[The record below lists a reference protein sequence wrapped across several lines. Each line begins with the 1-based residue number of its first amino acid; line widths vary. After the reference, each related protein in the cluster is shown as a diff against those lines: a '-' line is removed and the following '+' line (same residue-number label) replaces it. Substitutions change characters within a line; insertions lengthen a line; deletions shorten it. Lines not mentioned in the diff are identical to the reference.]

1 MSNRTDMNT
10 FEEFSSIPS
19 DTISAFNDKFV
30 TEEQKQRDTEVTRLL
45 AAYVKTYENKIER
58 NSHKQDI
65 LFYTCLAIIGIFTI
79 VFVAAII
86 VAFLRITS
94 VSYTGLATIITASV
108 SFIALVIGLLTIIT
122 KYFFPENDEQYIT
135 TIVETIQ
142 QNDLE
147 NKRENAKNSNTLE
160 DL

>member
-10 FEEFSSIPS
+10 FEEFSNIPN
-19 DTISAFNDKFV
+19 DTVSAFNDKFV

-45 AAYVKTYENKIER
+45 AAYVKTYEKKTER
-58 NSHKQDI
+58 NARKQDI
-65 LFYTCLAIIGIFTI
+65 LFYSCLAIIVIFTI
-79 VFVAAII
+79 IFVAAII

-94 VSYTGLATIITASV
+94 VSYTGLATIITVSV